1 MLVAIDIGNTNITIG
16 IFDKD
21 ELIGNYRLTT
31 KVRRTSDEYGFML
44 KTFLDNS
51 NIHKADVDDVIISS
65 VVPKVMHSFRNGIKK
80 FMEIEPI
87 MVAPGI
93 KSGISVQLEN
103 PKSVG
108 SDRIADCAGA
118 FYEYGGPVLIVDF
131 GTATTYDYVDE
142 NGCFKAGTIGVGI
155 ETGANAL
162 WGQTAQLPEIEIKP
176 PKTILAKNTQ
186 TEMQAGIF
194 YQYLGGIEYTIKQ
207 FRKEVGKDF
216 KVIATGGLGRIVCNH
231 TKLIDVYDSNLIF
244 KGLKIIYE
252 KTKENK

>member
-1 MLVAIDIGNTNITIG
+1 M
-16 IFDKD
+16 
-21 ELIGNYRLTT
+21 
-31 KVRRTSDEYGFML
+31 
-44 KTFLDNS
+44 DNS
-51 NIHKADVDDVIISS
+51 NIHKADVDDVIVSS

-231 TKLIDVYDSNLIF
+231 TKLIDVYDPNLIF

-252 KTKENK
+252 KTKENKKLASFFFNLPTLTSISF

>member
-1 MLVAIDIGNTNITIG
+1 MHKGFTFTPCVPRTKEGRGNI
-16 IFDKD
+16 
-21 ELIGNYRLTT
+21 
-31 KVRRTSDEYGFML
+31 
-44 KTFLDNS
+44 
-51 NIHKADVDDVIISS
+51 DDVIVSS

-87 MVAPGI
+87 MVTPGI

-231 TKLIDVYDSNLIF
+231 TKLIDVYDPNLIF